1 MLSRSLQRNRSGFWL
16 EKLQIHAKEEVKLR
30 RYTGAG
36 RRRGFVMVSIP
47 LRLLIRGMFEIKMKV
62 DFLTISDGDISEI
75 ITLELILS
83 WERGELELQTGL
95 LT

>member
-1 MLSRSLQRNRSGFWL
+1 
-16 EKLQIHAKEEVKLR
+16 
-30 RYTGAG
+30 
-36 RRRGFVMVSIP
+36 
-47 LRLLIRGMFEIKMKV
+47 MFEIKMKV

-95 LT
+95 LA